1 MDYYK
6 IIYIYLIGTA
16 VLIGNQL
23 MDLLNYLIGVPNWH
37 DIIVALPKED
47 IIAIL
52 SSLSWVS
59 LIILFLIYP
68 IVIGLLAYLITKIF
82 VT

>member
-6 IIYIYLIGTA
+6 VLYVYLIGA
-16 VLIGNQL
+16 VVLIGNQL
-23 MDLLNYLIGVPNWH
+23 ADLLNYLIGVPNCH

-47 IIAIL
+47 ILTIL
-52 SSLSWVS
+52 SSLNWIS

-68 IVIGLLAYLITKIF
+68 ITIGLLAYIVTKIF
-82 VT
+82 IT

>member
-6 IIYIYLIGTA
+6 IMYIYLIGA
-16 VLIGNQL
+16 VVIIGNQL
-23 MDLLNYLIGVPNWH
+23 IDLLNYLVGVPNWH
-37 DIIVALPKED
+37 DILVSLPKED
-47 IIAIL
+47 ILTIL
-52 SSLSWVS
+52 SSLSWFS